1 MQENQDTHE
10 LRLRLSSI
18 IGADRWVPGPFPAVA
33 PMNRNEISSLLKG
46 YSDSIMVV
54 GSGSSFTDDFNPGD
68 ETLILLTERVKDEF
82 DISQGDQT
90 IQVSAGWEI
99 VEVNDKLAENS
110 FIVPC
115 LCRFDQGTI
124 GGRLAGISSR
134 PTLDMAEG
142 WIHGLL
148 GIEVVLPSG
157 EMVLLGSHCI
167 KDVAGYDLR
176 HFFTGSR
183 GTAGVIVSAI
193 FRCRPRTKFFEYHG
207 HAADYLNPGS
217 FDAQWRRVF
226 DPFGRMK
233 HGH

>member
-1 MQENQDTHE
+1 MQTSVDTRE
-10 LRLRLSSI
+10 LRLRLRSI
-18 IGADRWVPGPFPAVA
+18 IGADRWAPGTFPAVA
-33 PMNRNEISSLLKG
+33 PLNRDEISSLLKG

-54 GSGSSFTDDFNPGD
+54 GSGSSFADDFNPGD
-68 ETLILLTERVKDEF
+68 GTLILLTERVKGEF

-99 VEVNDKLAENS
+99 AEVNEKLADNS

-115 LCRFDQGTI
+115 LHRFDRGTI

-134 PTLDMAEG
+134 PTIDMTEG

-148 GIEVVLPSG
+148 GVEVVLPSG
-157 EMVLLGSHCI
+157 EIVMLGSHCI

-183 GTAGVIVSAI
+183 GTAGVIVKAI
-193 FRCRPRTKFFEYHG
+193 FRCRPRTKFFEYHEP
-207 HAADYLNPGS
+207 ASDYQNPGS
-217 FDAQWRRVF
+217 YDTQWMRVF